1 MAMIVCPQCGEQ
13 VSEKAKKCVH
23 CGAILIPE
31 EKKHC
36 IECGVE
42 LEEGMTECPNC
53 GCPVDDTI
61 GHKEDKPQKVEV
73 TGVKVT
79 KKIKVIIGVVV
90 VLLALGGATVF
101 GVNQYQKKKAAEEYA
116 QRVEE
121 YSDNLQLAAV
131 TMLTGASDAE
141 SSANLIKQVWYN
153 AIYEKRDDKTDK
165 YTRPKGYFVYDFND
179 ALGNLYAD
187 SSFSSKISSI
197 EDNQDTV
204 NGLMKKLKNPPD
216 EYKDAYDAVS
226 DLYDA
231 YISLTNCAT
240 DGKEAIDSPE
250 KVIAFMN
257 RAYRFWCQKL
267 VYIKKRMECNID
279 ILTDNEQTIILQS
292 VEDAENE
299 LNKWFET

>member
-1 MAMIVCPQCGEQ
+1 MAIIVCPQCGEQ

-53 GCPVDDTI
+53 GCP
-61 GHKEDKPQKVEV
+61 DKPQKVEV

-240 DGKEAIDSPE
+240 DPSGSLQTYSSTFNDADT
-250 KVIAFMN
+250 N
-257 RAYRFWCQKL
+257 TLNAYKA
-267 VYIKKRMECNID
+267 MELYLD
-279 ILTDNEQTIILQS
+279 E
-292 VEDAENE
+292 
-299 LNKWFET
+299 

>member
-1 MAMIVCPQCGEQ
+1 MAMIVCPHCGGQ

-23 CGAILIPE
+23 CGEILIPE

-36 IECGVE
+36 TECGAE

-53 GCPVDDTI
+53 GCPVDETQ
-61 GHKEDKPQKVEV
+61 EVNEKPQKVEV
-73 TGVKVT
+73 TGVKIT
-79 KKIKVIIGVVV
+79 KKIKVVGGILAAVLVVGV
-90 VLLALGGATVF
+90 ATVF
-101 GVNQYQKKKAAEEYA
+101 GVNRYQKNKATEVYA

-121 YSDNLQLAAV
+121 YSDNLELATV

-153 AIYEKRDDKTDK
+153 AIYEEKDDKTDQ
-165 YTRPKGYFVYDFND
+165 YTRPKGYFVSDFND

-204 NGLMKKLKNPPD
+204 NALMKKMKNPPD
-216 EYKDAYDAVS
+216 EYKDAYDAIS
-226 DLYDA
+226 DLYDS

-240 DGKEAIDSPE
+240 DPSGSLQTYSSTFSDADT
-250 KVIAFMN
+250 N
-257 RAYRFWCQKL
+257 TLNAYKAMKL
-267 VYIKKRMECNID
+267 YLD
-279 ILTDNEQTIILQS
+279 D
-292 VEDAENE
+292 
-299 LNKWFET
+299 